1 MTPVSGAPAPPSP
14 SHAGRP
20 PGFTRALGAILG
32 NAAPPGA
39 VNRPA
44 TASTRRPF
52 GIPGGSGAGKIHPTT
67 ADDAHASAPFLGS
80 TT

>member
-1 MTPVSGAPAPPSP
+1 MTPSSGAPAPPYP

-32 NAAPPGA
+32 IAPPGA
-39 VNRPA
+39 VNPI
-44 TASTRRPF
+44 ASTRRPF
-52 GIPGGSGAGKIHPTT
+52 GVPGGSGAGQIHPTT
-67 ADDAHASAPFLGS
+67 ADNAHASAPFLGS